1 MSRPSRWNS
10 ASLEDRLVAE
20 PDDPQPG
27 RAYAVA
33 PASLA
38 PITAGVQP

>member
-10 ASLEDRLVAE
+10 RVSRMASSPSRMTRSPA
-20 PDDPQPG
+20 